1 MGPPLTYS
9 PFSRNAHDFLRL
21 GPSVGRKEA
30 AAPNFHARARALMV
44 LERPS
49 AKQPAASRPT
59 ASRRPQRPRSCL
71 GSRFEIFSM
80 KPAHLNNGWMTTAVD
95 VPAASSAHSTPTPTP
110 SPLSKPPL
118 SRQASNA
125 AAAQTDRVGAGTD
138 PIGRLDEELGQ
149 LGDASGQVGE
159 ALLVGEQQVARWQC
173 SLAAGAPPGQQLYRG
188 RRALVGVFGRFV
200 WFVLSYHIIT

>member
-1 MGPPLTYS
+1 M
-9 PFSRNAHDFLRL
+9 
-21 GPSVGRKEA
+21 
-30 AAPNFHARARALMV
+30 
-44 LERPS
+44 
-49 AKQPAASRPT
+49 
-59 ASRRPQRPRSCL
+59 
-71 GSRFEIFSM
+71 IFSM

-95 VPAASSAHSTPTPTP
+95 VPAASGAHSTPTPTP

-159 ALLVGEQQVARWQC
+159 ALQVGEQQVAR
-173 SLAAGAPPGQQLYRG
+173 R
-188 RRALVGVFGRFV
+188 
-200 WFVLSYHIIT
+200 

>member
-1 MGPPLTYS
+1 
-9 PFSRNAHDFLRL
+9 
-21 GPSVGRKEA
+21 
-30 AAPNFHARARALMV
+30 MV

-59 ASRRPQRPRSCL
+59 AALRPQRPRSCL

-95 VPAASSAHSTPTPTP
+95 VPAASGAHSTPTPTP

-173 SLAAGAPPGQQLYRG
+173 SLAAGGPPGQQLYRG
-188 RRALVGVFGRFV
+188 LRALVGVLGG
-200 WFVLSYHIIT
+200 LYGLCCHIISLPNLYDSQTTLGRGLGQRDS

>member
-1 MGPPLTYS
+1 M
-9 PFSRNAHDFLRL
+9 
-21 GPSVGRKEA
+21 
-30 AAPNFHARARALMV
+30 
-44 LERPS
+44 
-49 AKQPAASRPT
+49 
-59 ASRRPQRPRSCL
+59 SRRPEVRIAPRL
-71 GSRFEIFSM
+71 
-80 KPAHLNNGWMTTAVD
+80 PPLHLL
-95 VPAASSAHSTPTPTP
+95 P
-110 SPLSKPPL
+110 KPPL

-159 ALLVGEQQVARWQC
+159 VLLVGEQQVARRQC
-173 SLAAGAPPGQQLYRG
+173 SLAAGVPPGQQLYRG

>member
-1 MGPPLTYS
+1 
-9 PFSRNAHDFLRL
+9 
-21 GPSVGRKEA
+21 
-30 AAPNFHARARALMV
+30 MV

-159 ALLVGEQQVARWQC
+159 ALQVGEQQVGRREWLLGRGGAR
-173 SLAAGAPPGQQLYRG
+173 GQQLYRG
-188 RRALVGVFGRFV
+188 LRALVGVLGGLYGV
-200 WFVLSYHIIT
+200 CCHIISLPNLYDSQTTLGRGLGQRDS

>member
-1 MGPPLTYS
+1 
-9 PFSRNAHDFLRL
+9 
-21 GPSVGRKEA
+21 
-30 AAPNFHARARALMV
+30 MV

-71 GSRFEIFSM
+71 GSRFLIFSM

-159 ALLVGEQQVARWQC
+159 ALQVGEQQVAR
-173 SLAAGAPPGQQLYRG
+173 R
-188 RRALVGVFGRFV
+188 
-200 WFVLSYHIIT
+200 